1 MTAEIYSQTLNVA
14 AVDDDSYGMA
24 EIVIRASD
32 GVKESDT
39 VITFHINNIN
49 DAPVIDL
56 GEYINPIIQT
66 GDRLNINVIDLV
78 TDVDDPADEIWI
90 TVTTFIPG
98 AVQYNPI
105 SGLATMSW
113 DEAGEEMVTVTAED
127 RHGAS
132 SAAIMTVNVV
142 DDLPL
147 LWVDA
152 TGYGDLVVNMD
163 TTEYDS
169 NPSVT
174 IANAGSLELSEIE
187 VRWSVCNSITGIRN
201 DFGISHNFGPFIVLA
216 NSGEGLK
223 VGDYVTLSV
232 NALDSNGFDRST
244 QEQFKAYATE
254 PVDVILEESEDE
266 GNQGKSSLS
275 VMTTGLM
282 AIGIMLS
289 LALVLGLAIV
299 LQRQRRDGVGAE
311 VYDDYDYSGYEEP
324 EPSPLSVPPPPP
336 GMAPP
341 LPPEGLPAGWTLEQW
356 NYYGEEYLRRRE
368 QS

>member
-1 MTAEIYSQTLNVA
+1 MYKRQ
-14 AVDDDSYGMA
+14 
-24 EIVIRASD
+24 
-32 GVKESDT
+32 
-39 VITFHINNIN
+39 
-49 DAPVIDL
+49 
-56 GEYINPIIQT
+56 
-66 GDRLNINVIDLV
+66 
-78 TDVDDPADEIWI
+78 
-90 TVTTFIPG
+90 
-98 AVQYNPI
+98 
-105 SGLATMSW
+105 
-113 DEAGEEMVTVTAED
+113 
-127 RHGAS
+127 
-132 SAAIMTVNVV
+132 
-142 DDLPL
+142 
-147 LWVDA
+147 
-152 TGYGDLVVNMD
+152 
-163 TTEYDS
+163 
-169 NPSVT
+169 
-174 IANAGSLELSEIE
+174 
-187 VRWSVCNSITGIRN
+187 
-201 DFGISHNFGPFIVLA
+201 
-216 NSGEGLK
+216 
-223 VGDYVTLSV
+223 V